1 LTISQIFVKF
11 VLNFN
16 KFENLNL
23 CVLASGRGSN
33 LKSIIR
39 SQKSGKINSKV
50 AIIISNNSNSGAL
63 NIAKANQIPGFHLSQ
78 KMFNS
83 EGEYVDRFFELLR
96 SHNVDLIVLAGYM
109 KMIPEEIVKQY
120 RNRILNIHPALI
132 PSFCGKGLYGI
143 HVHEAVLNYGVKVT
157 GVTVHLVDEEYDTG
171 PIVLQKTVK
180 IKDDDTPESL
190 QKRVLKWEHR
200 IFPEAIKLFESKKF
214 NIEGRRVF
222 FT

>member
-1 LTISQIFVKF
+1 MCQIFVKF

-39 SQKSGKINSKV
+39 SQKSGKISSKV
-50 AIIISNNSNSGAL
+50 AIVISNNSNSGAL
-63 NIAKANQIPGFHLSQ
+63 NIAKTFQIPNFHLSQ
-78 KMFNS
+78 KMFTS
-83 EGEYVDRFFELLR
+83 EEEYVNRFLELLR
-96 SHNVDLIVLAGYM
+96 NHDIDLIILAGYM
-109 KMIPEEIVKQY
+109 KMIPAEVVKQY
-120 RNRILNIHPALI
+120 RYRILNIHPALI
-132 PSFCGKGLYGI
+132 PSFCGKGFYGL

-157 GVTVHLVDEEYDTG
+157 GVTVHLVDDEYDTG

-180 IKDDDTPESL
+180 VKDSDTPESL

-200 IFPEAIKLFESKKF
+200 MFPEAIKLFESKKF
-214 NIEGRRVF
+214 NIEGRKVF

>member
-1 LTISQIFVKF
+1 

-23 CVLASGRGSN
+23 CVLASGRGSD

-39 SQKSGKINSKV
+39 SQKSGKIKSKV
-50 AIIISNNSNSGAL
+50 AIVISNNSNSGAL
-63 NIAKANQIPGFHLSQ
+63 NIAKTYQIPSFHLSQ
-78 KMFNS
+78 KMFDS
-83 EGEYVDRFFELLR
+83 ETDYVSRFLELLR
-96 SHNVDLIVLAGYM
+96 SHDIDLIILAGYM
-109 KMIPEEIVKQY
+109 KLLPVEIVRQY

-132 PSFCGKGLYGI
+132 PSFCGKGFYGM

-157 GVTVHLVDEEYDTG
+157 GVTVHLVDEEYDNG

-180 IKDDDTPESL
+180 VKDDDTPESL
-190 QKRVLKWEHR
+190 RERVLKLEHK
-200 IFPEAIKLFESKKF
+200 IYPEAIKLFESKKF
-214 NIEGRRVF
+214 NIEGRKVF

>member
-1 LTISQIFVKF
+1 
-11 VLNFN
+11 
-16 KFENLNL
+16 LNL
-23 CVLASGRGSN
+23 CVLASGRGSD

-50 AIIISNNSNSGAL
+50 AIVISNNSNSGAL
-63 NIAKANQIPGFHLSQ
+63 NIAKSYQIPNFHLSQ
-78 KMFNS
+78 KMFAS
-83 EGEYVDRFFELLR
+83 EEEYVNRFRELLK
-96 SHNVDLIVLAGYM
+96 SYNVDLIVLAGYM
-109 KMIPEEIVKQY
+109 KLIPIEIVKKF

-132 PSFCGKGLYGI
+132 PAFCGKGFYGL

-180 IKDDDTPESL
+180 VRDDDTPESL
-190 QKRVLKWEHR
+190 QKRVLKWEHK
-200 IFPEAIKLFESKKF
+200 IYPEAIKLFESKKF
-214 NIEGRRVF
+214 NIEGRKVF

>member
-1 LTISQIFVKF
+1 MRQIFVKF

-23 CVLASGRGSN
+23 CVLASGRGSD

-50 AIIISNNSNSGAL
+50 AIVISNNSNSGAL
-63 NIAKANQIPGFHLSQ
+63 NIAKSYQIPNFHLSQ
-78 KMFNS
+78 KMFTS
-83 EGEYVDRFFELLR
+83 ESDYVNKFLGLLK
-96 SHNVDLIVLAGYM
+96 NYDIDLIVLAGYM
-109 KMIPEEIVKQY
+109 KLIPVEIVRKY
-120 RNRILNIHPALI
+120 KNRILNIHPALI
-132 PSFCGKGLYGI
+132 PSFCGKGLYGLK
-143 HVHEAVLNYGVKVT
+143 VHEAVLNYGAKVT

-180 IKDDDTPESL
+180 VKDDDTPESL
-190 QKRVLKWEHR
+190 RKRVLKWEHKMY
-200 IFPEAIKLFESKKF
+200 PEVIKLFESKKF
-214 NIEGRRVF
+214 NIEGRKVF

>member
-1 LTISQIFVKF
+1 MRQIFVKF

-50 AIIISNNSNSGAL
+50 AIVISNNSNSGAL
-63 NIAKANQIPGFHLSQ
+63 NIAKSYQIPGFHISQ
-78 KMFNS
+78 KLFTS
-83 EGEYVDRFFELLR
+83 EEEYVNKFLELL
-96 SHNVDLIVLAGYM
+96 SNYNIDLIVLAGYM
-109 KMIPEEIVKQY
+109 KLIPIEIVRKY
-120 RNRILNIHPALI
+120 KNRILNIHPALI
-132 PSFCGKGLYGI
+132 PSFCGKGLYGLK
-143 HVHEAVLNYGVKVT
+143 VHEAVLNYGAKVT

-180 IKDDDTPESL
+180 VKDDDTPESL
-190 QKRVLKWEHR
+190 QKRVLKWEHKMYQ
-200 IFPEAIKLFESKKF
+200 EAIKLFESKKF
-214 NIEGRRVF
+214 NIEGRKVF